1 MGKPKVNLIELDAY
15 PILEQLRLEEALLR
29 TSEENYILMNKGS
42 SPAIVLGISQKPEEM
57 VNLPLAKSKNIPLIR
72 RFSGGGTV
80 VVDENT
86 LFVTYIFNTKDI
98 SIAPFPR
105 PIAEWT
111 TSIYQKAFSH
121 LPFHLRENDYCLHD
135 KKIGGNAQ
143 YLRKERWL
151 HHTTFLFDYQKE
163 RMDLLLHPKKAPS
176 YREGRSHK
184 DFVTKLSILI
194 KTKEDFFFSLQ
205 RSLQDELTI
214 IPIAPPLEQIAYPHR
229 QSTELIILKN

>member
-1 MGKPKVNLIELDAY
+1 MEKPKVNLIQLDSY
-15 PILEQLRLEEALLR
+15 PILQQLRLEEALLR
-29 TSEENYILMNKGS
+29 TSGENYILMNKGS

-57 VNLPLAKSKNIPLIR
+57 VDLALAQSTNIPLIR

-86 LFVTYIFNTKDI
+86 LFVTYIFNAKDV

-111 TSIYQKAFSH
+111 TSLYQKAFPH

-151 HHTTFLFDYQKE
+151 HHTTFLFDYHPE
-163 RMDLLLHPKKAPS
+163 RMDLLLHPKKAPA
-176 YREGRSHK
+176 YREGRSHE
-184 DFVTKLSILI
+184 DFVTKFSSWL
-194 KTKEDFFFSLQ
+194 KTKEDFFLPLELSLQ
-205 RSLQDELTI
+205 EALTI
-214 IPIAPPLEQIAYPHR
+214 TPISPPLERIAEPHR
-229 QSTELIILKN
+229 QSTELIILK